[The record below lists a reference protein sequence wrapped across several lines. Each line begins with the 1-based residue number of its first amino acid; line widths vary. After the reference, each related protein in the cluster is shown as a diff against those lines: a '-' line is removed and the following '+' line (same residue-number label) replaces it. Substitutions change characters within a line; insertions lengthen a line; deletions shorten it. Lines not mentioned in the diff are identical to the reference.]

1 VRDRVQLEESR
12 HASALLVP
20 LALLALSAD
29 RVIETSP
36 DRSAF
41 VARMATHLLEALF
54 AFIVICVSFAT
65 LARRAS
71 AIIDAGFCG
80 FWDAVLPDR
89 SAFHA
94 RVCTRLCSLILGA
107 LCAHIRASP
116 CTIRASTCN
125 IRASPSA
132 TMQHKSDARDGN

>member
-1 VRDRVQLEESR
+1 
-12 HASALLVP
+12 
-20 LALLALSAD
+20 
-29 RVIETSP
+29 
-36 DRSAF
+36 
-41 VARMATHLLEALF
+41 MAIHLLEAHF
-54 AFIVICVSFAT
+54 AFIIICVSFAT
-65 LARRAS
+65 LALRAS
-71 AIIDAGFCG
+71 AIIDTGFCG